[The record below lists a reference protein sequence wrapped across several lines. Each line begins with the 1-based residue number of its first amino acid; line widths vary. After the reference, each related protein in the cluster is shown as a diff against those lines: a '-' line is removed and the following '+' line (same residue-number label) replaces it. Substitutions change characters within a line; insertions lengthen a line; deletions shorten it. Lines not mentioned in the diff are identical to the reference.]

1 MSGLLQISGISWSKP
16 YKGDSQNA
24 QVCAVKKD
32 FRQRLK
38 EGPILCDGA
47 MGTLLDLY
55 EYPDLPHE
63 VQNVQNPEIVE
74 RIHREYIAAGAEII
88 QTNTFSGNR
97 LRLAQFHLENKVR
110 DVNKAGVE
118 IARRAAG
125 ENVYVAGSVG
135 PTGKLLEPLGKV
147 SLAEAREV
155 FKEQIAI
162 LLEAGVDLLMLET
175 FVSLSELDAAIDAV
189 KSLTSIPLVAQKT
202 FPEDGAILSGT
213 FPLEVADH
221 LINKGVDVVGANCT
235 VGPQRMF
242 SIIRSMYKDG
252 VVMSAQPAAG
262 IPTLLDGRSIYHTT
276 PEYLA
281 QYAKELLQA
290 GVTIVGACCGS
301 TPAHIRAMKLVLDDF
316 SGRKPEVRVHEPKA
330 KSRKDRPD
338 AVPASAEAAPGFSR
352 RSAFAEN
359 IGKKFLTTVELDI
372 PRGLDMSSLI
382 DGARYLKGHGID
394 AINITDGARARLR
407 LSSVT
412 LSYQIQSATGMEAMT
427 HLTTRDR
434 NMISLQSELMSAHVM
449 GLRNILCI
457 TGDPTNIG
465 DYPQATSVFDI
476 DSSGLIRAAKAMN
489 EGRDLM
495 GNTIEQ
501 RTSFLVACAANPMA
515 DNMDREIAKMEKKAD
530 AGVDIIFTQ
539 PIYELR
545 TLEQFLKRIERWK
558 IPVMVG
564 VLPLRGYKH
573 AEFLHNEIPGMVIP
587 DKIREQLRTAGEKA
601 AAAGI
606 ENAKKFLREAKSL
619 VAGAYLMPPFKKY
632 DIVPQILE
640 AIR

>member
-1 MSGLLQISGISWSKP
+1 M
-16 YKGDSQNA
+16 
-24 QVCAVKKD
+24 KD
-32 FRQRLK
+32 FLTRLK

-63 VQNVQNPEIVE
+63 IQNIRNPEIVQ
-74 RIHREYIAAGAEII
+74 RIHEEYIDAGAEII

-97 LRLAQFHLENKVR
+97 LRLAQFHFEDQVR
-110 DVNKAGVE
+110 EINRAGVE

-125 ENVYVAGSVG
+125 TRAYVAGSVG
-135 PTGKLLEPLGKV
+135 PTGKLLEPLGK
-147 SLAEAREV
+147 LRIADAREV
-155 FKEQIAI
+155 FREQIAI

-175 FVSLSELDAAIDAV
+175 FVSLSELDAAIDAAKDLKV
-189 KSLTSIPLVAQKT
+189 SVPIVAQKA

-213 FPLEVADH
+213 FPVEVVEH
-221 LINKGVDVVGANCT
+221 LISKGVDVVGANCT

-252 VVMSAQPAAG
+252 VIMSAQPAAG

-281 QYAKELLQA
+281 QYARELLQA
-290 GVTIVGACCGS
+290 GVTIIGACCGS
-301 TPAHIRAMKLVLDDF
+301 TPAHIRAMKSVMDGLGDAQPVVKQK
-316 SGRKPEVRVHEPKA
+316 GRRKPEPKPEQ
-330 KSRKDRPD
+330 SR
-338 AVPASAEAAPGFSR
+338 AAAAESGETRSR
-352 RSAFAEN
+352 FARN
-359 IGKKFLTTVELDI
+359 MGKKFLTTVELDI
-372 PRGLDMSSLI
+372 PRGLDMSSVI
-382 DGARYLKGHGID
+382 EGARYLRGYDID

-407 LSSVT
+407 LSPIAISHQVQT
-412 LSYQIQSATGMEAMT
+412 RAGIEAIT
-427 HLTTRDR
+427 HLATRDR
-434 NMISLQSELMSAHVM
+434 NMISLQSELMSAHSF
-449 GLRNILCI
+449 GLHNILAI

-495 GNTIEQ
+495 GNAIDA

-515 DNMDREIAKMEKKAD
+515 DNMDREIAKMEKKVA
-530 AGVDIIFTQ
+530 AGVDIVFTQ

-545 TLEQFLKRIERWK
+545 TLEQFLKRIERWNV
-558 IPVMVG
+558 PVMVG
-564 VLPLRGYKH
+564 VLPLRSYKH

-587 DKIREQLRTAGEKA
+587 DPIRERLRHADDRA
-601 AAAGI
+601 ADIGI
-606 ENAKKFLREAKSL
+606 EQAIGFLSEAKSM

-632 DIVPQILE
+632 DIVPRILD

>member
-1 MSGLLQISGISWSKP
+1 M
-16 YKGDSQNA
+16 
-24 QVCAVKKD
+24 KKD
-32 FRQRLK
+32 FRKRLK

-63 VQNVQNPEIVE
+63 VQNINNPEIVE
-74 RIHREYIAAGAEII
+74 RIHREYVLAGAEII

-97 LRLAQFHLENKVR
+97 LRLAQFHLEDRVR
-110 DVNKAGVE
+110 EVNKAGVE

-135 PTGKLLEPLGKV
+135 PTGKLLEPIGKV
-147 SLAEAREV
+147 SLAEARKV
-155 FKEQIAI
+155 FEEQISV

-175 FVSLSELDAAIDAV
+175 FVSLTELDAAIDAA
-189 KSLTSIPLVAQKT
+189 KSLTSLPIIAQKT

-213 FPLEVADH
+213 FPIEVAEH
-221 LINKGVDVVGANCT
+221 LLSKGVDVVGANCT

-252 VVMSAQPAAG
+252 VVMAAQPAAG

-276 PEYLA
+276 PDYLA
-281 QYAKELLQA
+281 QYARELLEA
-290 GVTIVGACCGS
+290 GVTIIGACCGS
-301 TPAHIRAMKLVLDDF
+301 TPAHIRAMKAVMDDF
-316 SGRKPEVRVHEPKA
+316 SGRAPEVKVRETRVPPKKAEVVPKA
-330 KSRKDRPD
+330 
-338 AVPASAEAAPGFSR
+338 EQQQFSE
-352 RSAFAEN
+352 FARN

-372 PRGLDMSSLI
+372 PRGLDSTSI
-382 DGARYLKGHGID
+382 IEGARFLRQHGID

-407 LSSVT
+407 LSSVF
-412 LSYQIQSATGMEAMT
+412 LSYQILSKVGMETIT

-434 NMISLQSELMSAHVM
+434 NMISLQSELMSAYSL
-449 GLRNILCI
+449 GLKNMLCI

-476 DSSGLIRAAKAMN
+476 DSSGLIRAAKSMN
-489 EGRDLM
+489 EGKDLM

-515 DNMDREIAKMEKKAD
+515 DNMDREIAKMEKKAE
-530 AGVDIIFTQ
+530 AGVDIVFTQ

-545 TLEQFLKRIERWK
+545 TLELFLKRIDRWNL
-558 IPVMVG
+558 PVMVG

-587 DKIREQLRTAGEKA
+587 DRIREQLRHAGDKA
-601 AAAGI
+601 AAAGV
-606 ENAKKFLREAKSL
+606 ENAKAFLREAKHM
-619 VAGAYLMPPFKKY
+619 VAGAYMMPPFKKY

>member
-1 MSGLLQISGISWSKP
+1 M
-16 YKGDSQNA
+16 
-24 QVCAVKKD
+24 KKD
-32 FRQRLK
+32 FRKRLK

-63 VQNVQNPEIVE
+63 VQNINNPEIVE
-74 RIHREYIAAGAEII
+74 RIHREYVLAGAEII

-97 LRLAQFHLENKVR
+97 LRLAQFHLEDRVR
-110 DVNKAGVE
+110 EVNKAGVE

-135 PTGKLLEPLGKV
+135 PTGKLLEPIGKV
-147 SLAEAREV
+147 SLAEARKV
-155 FKEQIAI
+155 FEEQISV

-175 FVSLSELDAAIDAV
+175 FVSLTELDAAIDAA
-189 KSLTSIPLVAQKT
+189 KSLTSLPIIAQKT

-213 FPLEVADH
+213 FPIEVAEH
-221 LINKGVDVVGANCT
+221 LLSKGVDVVGANCT
-235 VGPQRMF
+235 VGPQRIF

-252 VVMSAQPAAG
+252 VVMAAQPAAG

-276 PEYLA
+276 PDYLA
-281 QYAKELLQA
+281 QYARELLEA
-290 GVTIVGACCGS
+290 GVTIIGACCGS
-301 TPAHIRAMKLVLDDF
+301 TPAHIRAMKAVMDDF
-316 SGRKPEVRVHEPKA
+316 SGRAPEVKVRETRVPPKKAEVVPKA
-330 KSRKDRPD
+330 
-338 AVPASAEAAPGFSR
+338 EQQQFSE
-352 RSAFAEN
+352 FARN

-372 PRGLDMSSLI
+372 PRGLDSTSI
-382 DGARYLKGHGID
+382 IEGAQFLRQHGID

-407 LSSVT
+407 LSSVF
-412 LSYQIQSATGMEAMT
+412 LSYQILSKVGMEAIT

-434 NMISLQSELMSAHVM
+434 NMISLQSELMSAYSL
-449 GLRNILCI
+449 GLKNMLCI

-476 DSSGLIRAAKAMN
+476 DSSGLIRAAKSMN
-489 EGRDLM
+489 EGKDLM

-515 DNMDREIAKMEKKAD
+515 DNMDREIAKMEKKAE
-530 AGVDIIFTQ
+530 AGVDIVFTQ

-545 TLEQFLKRIERWK
+545 TLELFLKRIDRWNL
-558 IPVMVG
+558 PVMVG

-587 DKIREQLRTAGEKA
+587 DRIREQLRHAGDKA
-601 AAAGI
+601 AAAGV
-606 ENAKKFLREAKSL
+606 ENAKAFLREAKHM
-619 VAGAYLMPPFKKY
+619 VAGAYMMPPFKKY

>member
-1 MSGLLQISGISWSKP
+1 M
-16 YKGDSQNA
+16 
-24 QVCAVKKD
+24 KKD

-63 VQNVQNPEIVE
+63 IQNIRNPEIVE
-74 RIHREYIAAGAEII
+74 RIHREYIDAGAEII

-97 LRLAQFHLENKVR
+97 LRLAQFHFEDQV
-110 DVNKAGVE
+110 VEINKAGVE

-125 ENVYVAGSVG
+125 NSAYVAGSVG
-135 PTGKLLEPLGKV
+135 PTGKLLEPIGKLKIV
-147 SLAEAREV
+147 DAREV
-155 FKEQIAI
+155 FREQIKV
-162 LLEAGVDLLMLET
+162 LLDAGIDLLMLET
-175 FVSLSELDAAIDAV
+175 FVSLTELDAALDAV
-189 KSLTSIPLVAQKT
+189 KDLKVKIPVIAQKA

-213 FPLEVADH
+213 FPIEVAEH
-221 LINKGVDVVGANCT
+221 MISRGVDVVGANCT

-252 VVMSAQPAAG
+252 VIMSAQPAAG

-276 PEYLA
+276 PDYLA
-281 QYAKELLQA
+281 QYARELLQA
-290 GVTIVGACCGS
+290 GVTIIGACCGS
-301 TPAHIRAMKLVLDDF
+301 TPAHIRAMKRVMDEF
-316 SGRKPEVRVHEPKA
+316 TGAPSETRTPVVKARKVESEKLPALEPA
-330 KSRKDRPD
+330 GHSW
-338 AVPASAEAAPGFSR
+338 
-352 RSAFAEN
+352 SAFAGS

-372 PRGLDMSSLI
+372 PRGLDISSVI
-382 DGARYLKGHGID
+382 EGARYLRNYGVD

-407 LSSVT
+407 LSPVAI
-412 LSYQIQSATGMEAMT
+412 SYHLQSQTGIEAMT
-427 HLTTRDR
+427 HLATRDR
-434 NMISLQSELMSAHVM
+434 NMISLQSELMSAHTF
-449 GLRNILCI
+449 GLRNILAI
-457 TGDPTNIG
+457 TGDPTSIG

-489 EGRDLM
+489 EGKDLM
-495 GNTIEQ
+495 GNTIES

-515 DNMDREIAKMEKKAD
+515 DNMDKEIAKMEKKAA
-530 AGVDIIFTQ
+530 AGADIIFTQ

-545 TLEQFLKRIERWK
+545 TLEQFLRRIESWK

-573 AEFLHNEIPGMVIP
+573 AEFLHNEIPGMTIP
-587 DKIREQLRTAGEKA
+587 DAIREKLRHAGDRA
-601 AAAGI
+601 SAVGV
-606 ENAKKFLREAKSL
+606 ENAIEFLRKAKPM

-632 DIVPQILE
+632 DVVPQILE
-640 AIR
+640 AVL